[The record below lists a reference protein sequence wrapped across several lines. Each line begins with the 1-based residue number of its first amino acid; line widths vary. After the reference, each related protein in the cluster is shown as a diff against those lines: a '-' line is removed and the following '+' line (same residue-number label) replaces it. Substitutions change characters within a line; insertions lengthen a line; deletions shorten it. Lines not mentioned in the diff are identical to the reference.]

1 MLNWPLTQMVCGSS
15 SVNINHLIIFIS
27 FDHSHRQNFYSSFLC
42 LLSLSSSLSSCCR
55 LSPYDHHDHDHHIQN
70 NQVHNLHHNGHL
82 GRGNVSGAPISI
94 LDSAESEYST
104 ADKLH
109 RGHQWH
115 RLAVRLAPVYS
126 GSRTRTNQI
135 RFDNLVSLL
144 KMLSK

>member
-55 LSPYDHHDHDHHIQN
+55 LSSHDHHDHHDQIPNPHHQD
-70 NQVHNLHHNGHL
+70 HL

-115 RLAVRLAPVYS
+115 RLAVRLAPVHS
-126 GSRTRTNQI
+126 GKPYKPNQI
-135 RFDNLVSLL
+135 R
-144 KMLSK
+144 